1 MSYAGIFT
9 DKNNI
14 DHPITSTLY
23 GTCSTA
29 AATAAK
35 EVVCSNVDSLEAGM
49 TLRVVFTNANTAAS
63 PTINVNSKGAKNVYR
78 FGSTTPIGGNSWE
91 AGAVV
96 DLFYDGTSFF
106 MLNSDNLGTAAAK
119 DATNAVTENSTDL
132 VESGAVYT
140 ELATKADLT
149 DLAHAFST
157 ATAYTVGQYVSYDG
171 NIYKCTSAHS
181 AGAWVAG
188 DFTLVAIGNELNSL
202 NSNFISL
209 GLSVVNGKLCQ
220 TYSA

>member
-119 DATNAVTENSTDL
+119 AATNAVTENSTDL

-140 ELATKADLT
+140 GLAAKQNASGNSALATVDKTIVGAINEVDRNLT
-149 DLAHAFST
+149 
-157 ATAYTVGQYVSYDG
+157 
-171 NIYKCTSAHS
+171 
-181 AGAWVAG
+181 
-188 DFTLVAIGNELNSL
+188 
-202 NSNFISL
+202 SL
-209 GLSVVNGKLCQ
+209 GLSVINGKLCQ
-220 TYSA
+220 TYSV

>member
-29 AATAAK
+29 ADTAAK

-119 DATNAVTENSTDL
+119 AATNAVTENSTDL

-140 ELATKADLT
+140 QLTTKQNET
-149 DLAHAFST
+149 D
-157 ATAYTVGQYVSYDG
+157 
-171 NIYKCTSAHS
+171 
-181 AGAWVAG
+181 
-188 DFTLVAIGNELNSL
+188 NSL
-202 NSNFISL
+202 QTTEKKIVPAINEVNSNLSSL
-209 GLSVVNGKLCQ
+209 GLSVVNGKICQ
-220 TYSA
+220 TYSV